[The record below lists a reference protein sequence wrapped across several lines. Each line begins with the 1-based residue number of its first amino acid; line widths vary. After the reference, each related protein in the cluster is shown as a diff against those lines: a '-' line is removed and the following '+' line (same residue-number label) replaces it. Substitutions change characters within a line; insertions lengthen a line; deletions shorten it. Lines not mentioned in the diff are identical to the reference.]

1 MTMDLLKPFGIFL
14 KEGYSTTGLAH
25 QYQLL
30 SHLHCMRQEPGQSI
44 NDFLSQVYAIWDQ
57 LSLSEPEWSSIAD
70 AQKFTNYRDQQR
82 LILFWMA
89 LTTDFEPVRASLL
102 HRSPLPTLEQAISEL
117 PSEET
122 RLGTLKSQH
131 LDTVLA
137 THQSRGSP
145 SVQRSDSCRYCH
157 SPDHALLRCPIRV
170 CKHCHKTGPGH
181 YQDDCPRRN
190 SGNTWSKGG
199 HYKSGNRSK
208 SSTASRTAAAEGYS
222 YTVPSSPD
230 PSVPSISMSDIEA
243 QTGSL

>member
-30 SHLHCMRQEPGQSI
+30 SHLHCMRQEPGQSN
-44 NDFLSQVYAIWDQ
+44 NDFLS
-57 LSLSEPEWSSIAD
+57 
-70 AQKFTNYRDQQR
+70 
-82 LILFWMA
+82 
-89 LTTDFEPVRASLL
+89 
-102 HRSPLPTLEQAISEL
+102 
-117 PSEET
+117 
-122 RLGTLKSQH
+122 
-131 LDTVLA
+131 
-137 THQSRGSP
+137 QSRGSP

-157 SPDHALLRCPIRV
+157 SPDHALLHCPIRV

-208 SSTASRTAAAEGYS
+208 SSTASLPAA
-222 YTVPSSPD
+222 
-230 PSVPSISMSDIEA
+230 
-243 QTGSL
+243 

>member
-1 MTMDLLKPFGIFL
+1 M
-14 KEGYSTTGLAH
+14 KENVLNRPTGALPH
-25 QYQLL
+25 SVVSNITDEGKLE
-30 SHLHCMRQEPGQSI
+30 RQERAIGQ
-44 NDFLSQVYAIWDQ
+44 DKL
-57 LSLSEPEWSSIAD
+57 L
-70 AQKFTNYRDQQR
+70 
-82 LILFWMA
+82 
-89 LTTDFEPVRASLL
+89 LL
-102 HRSPLPTLEQAISEL
+102 HRSPLPTLEQAIYEL
-117 PSEET
+117 LSAET

-137 THQSRGSP
+137 THQSRGCP

-157 SPDHALLRCPIRV
+157 SPDHALLHCPIRV
-170 CKHCHKTGPGH
+170 CKHSHKTGPGH

-208 SSTASRTAAAEGYS
+208 SSTASRTAAAEGGA

-230 PSVPSISMSDIEA
+230 PSVLSISMSDIEG